1 MRLVYKSFGNFLIL
15 LLILAST
22 AMTYASLPAGDGS
35 DLRLRWKNS
44 NIQIAL
50 STSLTR
56 QNPNIR
62 PRSDVTGA
70 VQRSLENWEKV
81 ADIKFQV
88 VWTDKQ
94 TLSPAG
100 NSGDGVSLITI
111 APTPENLLLF
121 SSDSETVSAR
131 TRTFFNRRGF
141 ITEADIVL
149 NPYQQFST
157 DGALG
162 TFDLEATL
170 THEIGHLLGLEH
182 SFIMGATM
190 HSNQG
195 KNGTYN
201 VSGFSSRTLSEND
214 IAAIRALYGTKFD
227 DEICCGTISGRLSLF
242 NGKAARDFQVWAED
256 AETGRVISGVLT
268 GLDGSFRIEGLPS
281 GEYRVY
287 SQKIGE
293 KPENSFPTERLGEAS
308 IQKGKSVD
316 VTKKLQARAESFNL
330 QYIGLLGQ
338 VSELAVPVNSGK
350 SYMIY
355 LGGKNFETDEANIFF
370 NSPYITVTRNSLIK
384 HNYGADISVI
394 SFEVKVSDK
403 TPLGEYGIFVK
414 TRNGTTECLAGSLMV
429 ESFENPW
436 NSALIPSNE

>member
-1 MRLVYKSFGNFLIL
+1 MRLIYKSSGNFLIL

-22 AMTYASLPAGDGS
+22 VMTYASLPAGNEN

-44 NIQIAL
+44 TIRIAL
-50 STSLTR
+50 SNSLTR

-62 PRSDVTGA
+62 PGSDVTGA
-70 VQRSLENWEKV
+70 IQRSLDNWEKV
-81 ADIKFQV
+81 ADIKFQT

-100 NSGDGVSLITI
+100 NAGDGVSLITI
-111 APTPENLLLF
+111 AQTPENLLLF
-121 SSDSETVSAR
+121 SSDSETISAR

-157 DGALG
+157 DGAFG

-201 VSGFSSRTLSEND
+201 VSGFSSRTLAETD

-227 DEICCGTISGRLSLF
+227 DETCCGTVSGRLSLF
-242 NGKAARDFQVWAED
+242 NGKAARYFQVWAED

-268 GLDGSFRIEGLPS
+268 GLDGSYRIEGLPA
-281 GEYRVY
+281 GEYKVY

-293 KPENSFPTERLGEAS
+293 KPENSFPTEKLGEAS
-308 IQKGKSVD
+308 IQKGKSAD
-316 VTKKLQARAESFNL
+316 VTKKLQSRAETFNL
-330 QYIGLLGQ
+330 QYIGLNGQ
-338 VSELAVPVNSGK
+338 VSELAVPVNGGK
-350 SYMIY
+350 SYYIY
-355 LGGKNFETDEANIFF
+355 IGGKNFQADEADIAF
-370 NSPYITVTRNSLIK
+370 NSPNITVTRNSLIK
-384 HNYGADISVI
+384 HDYGADISVV

-414 TRNGTTECLAGSLMV
+414 TRNGTTECLAGSLIV
-429 ESFENPW
+429 ESFENLP
-436 NSALIPSNE
+436 NIAFIPVNE